1 MGRAALALLALV
13 ALVAACGGGDDE
25 QAAAGSGTLE
35 DVSSV
40 GVVAKDFDADKGT
53 ARLVLLLSPT

>member
-1 MGRAALALLALV
+1 MV
-13 ALVAACGGGDDE
+13 ALVAACGGGDDD

>member
-1 MGRAALALLALV
+1 MV

-25 QAAAGSGTLE
+25 QAAASSGTLE